1 MSLLNIKNKLR
12 ENWAGMDSN
21 HHGRLDVR
29 DTMGCN
35 KDGDGKLDRDEV
47 EVVTRQLSAQMEYN
61 NLLLEHL
68 QVWCTNESC

>member
-12 ENWAGMDSN
+12 ENWAGMGSN
-21 HHGRLDVR
+21 HDGRLDAR
-29 DTMGCN
+29 DMMSYD

-68 QVWCTNESC
+68 QV